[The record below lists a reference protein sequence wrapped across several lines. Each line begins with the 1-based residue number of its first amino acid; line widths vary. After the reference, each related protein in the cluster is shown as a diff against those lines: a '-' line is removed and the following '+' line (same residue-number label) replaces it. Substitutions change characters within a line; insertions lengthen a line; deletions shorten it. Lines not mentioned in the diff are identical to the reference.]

1 MCLESLE
8 ENDKTIVQWPRRLW
22 YIVFEREAILSE
34 QDVEVAVVNNE
45 PETIVTPEAVNVV
58 EPDENII
65 DTSLG
70 TPESWARR
78 LLRKPYIDH
87 LPDAIVTTDD
97 GMPVLVPLPGET
109 VVIERMATIVSGS
122 PWLDTKLYKI
132 VSVDEDTG
140 VVKLWS
146 QEDHA
151 FGFTNYI
158 RAWEDKS
165 QRFKLPP
172 EKGSWSGSPEQH
184 AKAIVE
190 AAKPAPP
197 DGKKRGRGRPP
208 GSKNR
213 AKDVI
218 NAEKKEK
225 REKTK
230 EKRQRR
236 HKRK

>member
-1 MCLESLE
+1 M
-8 ENDKTIVQWPRRLW
+8 
-22 YIVFEREAILSE
+22 SE
-34 QDVEVAVVNNE
+34 QDVVIVDVNNE
-45 PETIVTPEAVNVV
+45 PETEVAHSAVAEV
-58 EPDENII
+58 ESDENII

-78 LLRKPYIDH
+78 LVRKPYIDH
-87 LPDAIVTTDD
+87 LPDAIVTIDD
-97 GMPVLVPLPGET
+97 GTPVLVPLPGEL
-109 VVIERMATIVSGS
+109 VVIERMATIIPGS

-132 VSVDEDTG
+132 VSVDEETG

-146 QEDHA
+146 SEDCA

-172 EKGSWSGSPEQH
+172 EKGSWEGSPEQH

-213 AKDVI
+213 SKDLI

-225 REKTK
+225 REKTRL
-230 EKRQRR
+230 KRERR